1 MRSVP
6 SRPSKSTLIQ
16 AQRVLVHTEDIPHLS
31 RFFSALADPT
41 RLKLLVAIY
50 SAGRLGATECVKA
63 SGLSQGR
70 TSVHLSCLTA
80 CGLIAQERV
89 GRRKY
94 YRIASPIV
102 PEILQLSH
110 AVVDDNI
117 AAIQGCRTA
126 QPTAS

>member
-6 SRPSKSTLIQ
+6 SKPSKSTLIQ
-16 AQRVLVHTEDIPHLS
+16 AQQAPVHTEDIPHLS

-41 RLKLLVAIY
+41 RLKLLVAIN

-102 PEILQLSH
+102 PELLQLSN
-110 AVVDDNI
+110 VLVDDNI
-117 AAIQGCRTA
+117 TAIQGCRTA